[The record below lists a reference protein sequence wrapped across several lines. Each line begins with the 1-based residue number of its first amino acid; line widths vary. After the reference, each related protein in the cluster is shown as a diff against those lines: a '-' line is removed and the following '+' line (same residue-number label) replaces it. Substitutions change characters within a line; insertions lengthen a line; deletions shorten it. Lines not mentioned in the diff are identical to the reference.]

1 MVGKSLKNRRDLSRP
16 RWFNGKKIGTVH
28 DTVGYFFFGPEQMTT
43 YGILHTE
50 WSNNWGGQ
58 EIRILDECLGMAERG
73 HKVELCG
80 VPDGRL
86 RLAAEKAGLFFHPLS
101 MAGPWDLPA
110 LFRLGALAKR
120 RGLSIIHTHSSV
132 DSWLGGMAARVK
144 GLYCVRTRHLSV
156 PVNRHPLNFVYRLP
170 HAVTTT
176 GEGIARHL
184 VEDYGLDPGRVRSVP
199 TGVDTERFAP
209 ADPDPA
215 LMAELG
221 LTPGAPVVA
230 IVAILRSWKRH
241 DLFCEMAGM
250 VLEQKPEARFLI
262 VGGGP
267 GEKRINGYLDG
278 MGLRPKVIMTGHRG
292 DVERILPLVTVQVLC
307 SDQGEGVPQA
317 VLQGLSCERAVVG
330 TDAGGI
336 GQVVRHENT
345 GLLVPP
351 GDARALA
358 GAVTRLIED
367 PGLCRSLGRAGR
379 KMVMAE
385 HSREIML
392 DKTEEV
398 YALIG
403 APALGEAA

>member
-1 MVGKSLKNRRDLSRP
+1 MK
-16 RWFNGKKIGTVH
+16 
-28 DTVGYFFFGPEQMTT
+28 T

-80 VPDGRL
+80 VPDGKL
-86 RLAAEKAGLFFHPLS
+86 RLAAEKAGLTFHSLT

-110 LFRLGALAKR
+110 LLRLGALAKK

-132 DSWLGGMAARVK
+132 DSWLGGMAARLK

-176 GEGIARHL
+176 GEGIAKHL
-184 VEDYGLDPGRVRSVP
+184 VEDYGLDPERVRSVP
-199 TGVDTERFAP
+199 TGIDTGRFAP

-215 LMAELG
+215 LMAEFGLG
-221 LTPGAPVVA
+221 PGTPVVG

-241 DLFCEMAGM
+241 DLFCEMAKL
-250 VLEQKPEARFLI
+250 VLEKRPETRFLI

-267 GEKRINGYLDG
+267 GEKRINGYLDD
-278 MGLRPKVIMTGHRG
+278 MGLRPEVTMTGHRG
-292 DVERILPLVTVQVLC
+292 DVEKILPLLTVQVLC
-307 SDQGEGVPQA
+307 SDKGEGVPQA
-317 VLQGLSCERAVVG
+317 VLQGLSCERAMVG

-336 GQVVRHENT
+336 GQVVRHEDT

-351 GDARALA
+351 GQAGPLADAVL
-358 GAVTRLIED
+358 RLLGD
-367 PGLCRSLGRAGR
+367 QKLCRSLGRAGR
-379 KMVMAE
+379 EMVKDE
-385 HSREIML
+385 HSRKIML
-392 DKTEEV
+392 EKTEEV
-398 YALIG
+398 YAMIG

>member
-1 MVGKSLKNRRDLSRP
+1 MKKQKVFSTFP
-16 RWFNGKKIGTVH
+16 WFNGKKTGAANKRRW
-28 DTVGYFFFGPEQMTT
+28 FFSGPEHMKT

-80 VPDGRL
+80 VPDGKL
-86 RLAAEKAGLFFHPLS
+86 RAAAQKAGLTFHAIT

-110 LFRLGALAKR
+110 MLKLGALAQR
-120 RGLSIIHTHSSV
+120 RGLGIIHTHSSV
-132 DSWLGGMAARVK
+132 DSWLGGMAAKLK

-184 VEDYGLDPGRVRSVP
+184 VEDYGLPPDRVRSVP
-199 TGVDTERFAP
+199 TGVDTARFAP
-209 ADPDPA
+209 GEPDPA
-215 LMAELG
+215 LLAELG
-221 LTPGAPVVA
+221 LAPGAPVVA

-241 DLFCEMAGM
+241 DIFCEMAKL
-250 VLEQKPEARFLI
+250 VLEGKPETRFLI

-267 GEKRINGYLDG
+267 GEKRINGYLDD
-278 MGLRPKVIMTGHRG
+278 MGLRSRVIMTGHRS
-292 DVERILPLVTVQVLC
+292 DVEKILPLVTVQVLC
-307 SDQGEGVPQA
+307 SDKGEGVPQA

-336 GQVVRHENT
+336 GQVVRHEDT

-351 GDARALA
+351 GEAKPLA
-358 GAVTRLIED
+358 GAVMRFLED
-367 PGLCRSLGRAGR
+367 PELRRKLGRAGR
-379 KMVMAE
+379 EMVKAG

-392 DKTEEV
+392 QKTEEV

-403 APALGEAA
+403 APALGEVV

>member
-1 MVGKSLKNRRDLSRP
+1 MK
-16 RWFNGKKIGTVH
+16 
-28 DTVGYFFFGPEQMTT
+28 T

-58 EIRILDECLGMAERG
+58 EIRILDECLGMAGRG

-80 VPDGRL
+80 VPDGKL
-86 RLAAEKAGLFFHPLS
+86 KTAAEKAGLTFHPLT

-110 LFRLGALAKR
+110 MLKLGALAKR

-132 DSWLGGMAARVK
+132 DSWLGGMAARLK

-170 HAVTTT
+170 NAVTTT
-176 GEGIARHL
+176 GEGIAKHL
-184 VEDYGLDPGRVRSVP
+184 VEDYGLSPELVRSVP
-199 TGVDTERFAP
+199 TGIDTARFVP
-209 ADPDPA
+209 VEPDPV
-215 LMAELG
+215 LLAELG
-221 LTPGAPVVA
+221 LEPDAPVVA

-241 DLFCEMAGM
+241 DLFCQMARL
-250 VLEQKPEARFLI
+250 VLEQRPETRFLI

-267 GEKRINGYLDG
+267 GEKRINGYLDD
-278 MGLRPKVIMTGHRG
+278 MGLRPQVIMTGHRG
-292 DVERILPLVTVQVLC
+292 DVEKILPLVTVQVLC
-307 SDQGEGVPQA
+307 SDEGEGVPQA
-317 VLQGLSCERAVVG
+317 VLQGLSCERAMVG

-336 GQVVRHENT
+336 GQVVRHEQT

-351 GDARALA
+351 GQAEPLA
-358 GAVTRLIED
+358 GAVMRLLDDRE
-367 PGLCRSLGRAGR
+367 LRARLGRAGR
-379 KMVMAE
+379 EMVKAS

-392 DKTEEV
+392 QKTEDV

-403 APALGEAA
+403 APALGEDV